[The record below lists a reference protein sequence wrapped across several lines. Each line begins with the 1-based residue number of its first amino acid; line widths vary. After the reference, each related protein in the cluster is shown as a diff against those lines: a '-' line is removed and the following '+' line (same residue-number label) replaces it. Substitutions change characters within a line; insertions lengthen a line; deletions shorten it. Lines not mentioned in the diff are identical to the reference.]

1 MTVAIAL
8 PNQASSGVH
17 VNISGAGV
25 TRHAKH
31 PDEARRLL
39 EWLSS
44 PEAQGLFASLNLEYP
59 ANPAVAAD
67 PAVAAWGSFK
77 ADPANV
83 AEAGRLQAAA
93 VMLMDRAGYR

>member
-1 MTVAIAL
+1 
-8 PNQASSGVH
+8 
-17 VNISGAGV
+17 V

-31 PDEARRLL
+31 PNEARRLL

-44 PEAQGLFASLNLEYP
+44 AKAQGLFASLNLEYP
-59 ANPAVAAD
+59 ANPAVPAD
-67 PAVAAWGSFK
+67 PAVAAWGAFK